1 MLFRAAAECAALC
14 VSEIFVD
21 NKTMEIK
28 GGLGSNV
35 YPSVDEGVFAMT
47 NRIVA
52 SVMKVSKGTASVT
65 RLAMDKEKG
74 CGEVKFFWERKTG
87 GISELIVRGYV
98 NARRQMAV
106 CTLLH
111 TKDDGISAEAK
122 FPEVP

>member
-52 SVMKVSKGTASVT
+52 SVVKISDGAASVT
-65 RLAMDKEKG
+65 RLAMDKEKVETG
-74 CGEVKFFWERKTG
+74 EGSQEEWQFDCG
-87 GISELIVRGYV
+87 IVLFLRI
-98 NARRQMAV
+98 A
-106 CTLLH
+106 
-111 TKDDGISAEAK
+111 
-122 FPEVP
+122 

>member
-52 SVMKVSKGTASVT
+52 SVMKVSDGTASVT
-65 RLAMDKEKG
+65 RQRKRGSTPKLVEKQLPIG
-74 CGEVKFFWERKTG
+74 VKQ
-87 GISELIVRGYV
+87 V
-98 NARRQMAV
+98 
-106 CTLLH
+106 
-111 TKDDGISAEAK
+111 SAA
-122 FPEVP
+122 

>member
-1 MLFRAAAECAALC
+1 MQERLESKSDPNDWTWRDARR
-14 VSEIFVD
+14 
-21 NKTMEIK
+21 

-52 SVMKVSKGTASVT
+52 SVVKVSDGTASVT

-111 TKDDGISAEAK
+111 TKGDGISAEAK
-122 FPEVP
+122 FPELP